1 MDVFTSDVF
10 TRDDVHV
17 EYRWNLVDCR
27 KLKAMSGLMWRW
39 LCPKPHRLNSS
50 RARFLSGGAHCQA
63 VSSLAKQ
70 IAANPKSLEAADPA
84 ELEVIVQALPKSTQK
99 QIGLRWTV
107 DEVCPPIVVVI
118 CAVTYSRDPD

>member
-1 MDVFTSDVF
+1 M
-10 TRDDVHV
+10 
-17 EYRWNLVDCR
+17 
-27 KLKAMSGLMWRW
+27 
-39 LCPKPHRLNSS
+39 
-50 RARFLSGGAHCQA
+50 
-63 VSSLAKQ
+63 SSLAKQ